1 MSHTNK
7 DTNPKDAVGS
17 KKVPMSRV
25 PVAPLLEVAASL
37 HEGHVKGYRGHN
49 WRIAGV
55 RASIYYDAAHRHL
68 MAWWEGQDIDPD
80 SGLSHISKA
89 IAGLF
94 VLRDAM
100 IHDNWT
106 DDRPPKTPEEFLAE
120 IQAAMDE
127 VNRRYPNP
135 EEGPYT
141 EVNDGKSAQG
151 R

>member
-1 MSHTNK
+1 MTASK
-7 DTNPKDAVGS
+7 KSTNPKDTVGAT
-17 KKVPMSRV
+17 KVPMSRV
-25 PVAPLLEVAASL
+25 PVAPLMEVAVAL

-55 RASIYYDAAHRHL
+55 RGSIYYDASMRHL
-68 MAWWEGQDIDPD
+68 MAWYEGQDLDPD
-80 SGLSHISKA
+80 SGINHISKA
-89 IAGLF
+89 VAGLM

-106 DDRPPKTPEEFLAE
+106 DDRPPKTPEGFLAH
-120 IQAAMDE
+120 IQKLMDE

-135 EEGPYT
+135 KEGPYT
-141 EVNDGKSAQG
+141 EKNDGHIQD